1 MSLNISNNT
10 TAFNVLSSYT
20 SNMVGLKKSMSRLS
34 RGTKEVSD
42 DPSGIGISER
52 MRSQIRASGMAR
64 NNVENGIS
72 LIQTADAWMQRINDM
87 LGRMHELAVEANDGT
102 KTSID
107 KTNIQ
112 GEYKE
117 LQDEIA
123 RITSKSTS
131 AAKFN
136 GLYLFRGG
144 NGNAVTAGDGVGS
157 GKLTVQV
164 GSDVDQEMTVT
175 LADLQVTNSAA
186 IGTVHVYTYSTN
198 HSVTGS
204 THTAVSWG
212 SVIDSVKSSVAST
225 NVVGMLQSAID
236 HVSNSRSRLGAQQSR
251 FEQTRNGLLAHEDNM
266 RAAES
271 KIRDVDVARE
281 STELA
286 KYQVLT
292 QVANAMLTQA
302 NQLPAS
308 ATRLLGG

>member
-1 MSLNISNNT
+1 MSLSISNNT

-20 SNMVGLKKSMSRLS
+20 ANMIGLKKSMGRLS
-34 RGTKEVSD
+34 RGTKEVAD
-42 DPSGIGISER
+42 DPSGVGISER
-52 MRSQIRASGMAR
+52 MRSQIRASAMAR

-72 LIQTADAWMQRINDM
+72 LFQTADAWLQRINDM

-102 KTSID
+102 KTAID
-107 KTNIQ
+107 KGNIQ

-123 RITSKSTS
+123 RITSKSTA

-144 NGNAVTAGDGVGS
+144 NGNAVAAGDAVGS
-157 GKLTVQV
+157 GKLTVQI
-164 GSDVDQEMTVT
+164 GSDVNQDMDIT
-175 LADLQVTNSAA
+175 LADLQVTNSTA
-186 IGTVHVYTYSTN
+186 IGTVHGYTYSTN

-204 THTAVSWG
+204 THTVVNWG
-212 SVIDSVKSSVAST
+212 TVIDSSKSSVGTA
-225 NVVGMLQSAID
+225 NVVGMIQTAID

-251 FEQTRNGLLAHEDNM
+251 LEQTRSGLLAHEDNM

-286 KYQVLT
+286 KFQILT

-308 ATRLLGG
+308 AARLLAS